1 MRATG
6 SYVLSNYTNNISPKY
21 LSPDHQSRSRSPS
34 NRYKTLGPGQC
45 NNYINL
51 DEINHD
57 KFGQSLLSKFKNSTI
72 STFGR

>member
-1 MRATG
+1 MRGTG

-51 DEINHD
+51 HD